1 MAGFSDWFSNQLLL
15 AHSSPLLMVCFLVLS
30 SWANLYHLCWL
41 RLINPSDKP
50 FDLGVTS
57 ASNRTVGFTFLIVS
71 TLLKATW
78 FGAWVQIL
86 VITWFCDRKWK
97 PQRSSRDIMQVDLNI
112 WQNAMES
119 SRGRWI
125 PYDEERRL
133 RQCFYPACR
142 GRLSDR
148 AYHCRRLRRDLPVY
162 DHYCTFLKAA
172 VYLRTIKPYLYVAV
186 FLPVDAVFSLAV
198 SVFALAN
205 YQVPAVP
212 FASSVVMGAL
222 LAMLVTLMLTYDRI
236 WLLAFKNGIG
246 PERTTPAWV
255 LGFKYHERG
264 ETRLHLQLFQDRHPW
279 DLGISE
285 NLHQVLGRHW
295 WQWLFFW
302 WQPERVS
309 RYGKYGGRDLPYADW
324 VIRYR
329 TDFLMV
335 PLVHVAIDDGPGAS
349 PSHGQARVHRRLQ
362 RSTRSSSHTSDAPA
376 PVTPAPASP
385 ALPAPAAAPAPPA
398 PAAAPAPPAPAPPAP
413 AAARSGR
420 RRFEFSFSGG
430 SSQ

>member
-1 MAGFSDWFSNQLLL
+1 MAGFPEWFSNQLLF
-15 AHSSPLLMVCFLVLS
+15 AHSSPVLMVCFLVLS
-30 SWANLYHLCWL
+30 SWANIYHLCWL
-41 RLINPSDKP
+41 RLIHPVDTSLG
-50 FDLGVTS
+50 LGVQF
-57 ASNRTVGFTFLIVS
+57 ASNRTVGLTLLIMS

-86 VITWFCDRKWK
+86 VITRVCDRKWK
-97 PQRSSRDIMQVDLNI
+97 PQRSSRNIMQVDWNI
-112 WQNAMES
+112 WQDAMES

-125 PYDEERRL
+125 PYEEGRRP
-133 RQCFYPACR
+133 RQCMYPTCR
-142 GRLSDR
+142 GQLSDR
-148 AYHCRRLRRDLPVY
+148 AYHCTRLRRDLPVY
-162 DHYCTFLKAA
+162 DHYCAFLKAA

-186 FLPVDAVFSLAV
+186 FLPMDALFSLAV

-212 FASSVVMGAL
+212 FASSVIMGAL

-236 WLLAFKNGIG
+236 WFLAFKNRIG
-246 PERTTPAWV
+246 PERIIPAWV
-255 LGFKYHERG
+255 VGFKYDERG
-264 ETRLHLQLFQDRHPW
+264 EARLHLQVFQDRHPW

-302 WQPERVS
+302 WRPERVS

-362 RSTRSSSHTSDAPA
+362 RSTRSSSHTSAAPVPDAPVSAA
-376 PVTPAPASP
+376 PVSAAPVPA
-385 ALPAPAAAPAPPA
+385 APAA
-398 PAAAPAPPAPAPPAP
+398 PAP
-413 AAARSGR
+413 AAARS
-420 RRFEFSFSGG
+420 
-430 SSQ
+430 